1 MKRCNRSLIMYEVR
15 NIAGNIFVHLFGI
28 GLPILLSLFISSVA
42 SKDVP
47 EFMKQRVVTSVAI
60 TMSLIIPMAI
70 MLIGYAANY
79 AQEVERNV
87 PTRMYLFGFSEKSMM
102 LAKAIAQ
109 LIFLTGA
116 MLIYMVA
123 EVLFLDIQKP
133 ALLSFLFLLACLYLV
148 GILFFL
154 FAHGISNLLKKFGP
168 TYAVTMTMYFLIM
181 ILSGMMGMGSDQL
194 PEPMKTIAYTLP
206 TTYISNEF
214 IDFWQGQH
222 YNFMPLIQSFL
233 FFGTLAGIVV
243 MLSLYQK
250 RKSA

>member
-1 MKRCNRSLIMYEVR
+1 MNFKRSNNDIE
-15 NIAGNIFVHLFGI
+15 
-28 GLPILLSLFISSVA
+28 
-42 SKDVP
+42 
-47 EFMKQRVVTSVAI
+47 
-60 TMSLIIPMAI
+60 I

-87 PTRMYLFGFSEKSMM
+87 PTR
-102 LAKAIAQ
+102 
-109 LIFLTGA
+109 
-116 MLIYMVA
+116 
-123 EVLFLDIQKP
+123 
-133 ALLSFLFLLACLYLV
+133 
-148 GILFFL
+148 
-154 FAHGISNLLKKFGP
+154 
-168 TYAVTMTMYFLIM
+168 MYFLIM